1 MSATPSDQE
10 RRQHR
15 RYPLAAGMQFHHGP
29 SRREIHARSMDISAG
44 GMRMCVPATAP
55 VSSGQPLRVYMGGT
69 RCPELVGMGDKPI
82 SATIVRVDRS
92 GLITT
97 GQLTIGVR
105 FTAA

>member
-1 MSATPSDQE
+1 
-10 RRQHR
+10 
-15 RYPLAAGMQFHHGP
+15 
-29 SRREIHARSMDISAG
+29 
-44 GMRMCVPATAP
+44 MCVPATAP